1 MKITRN
7 YYDLAQKEL
16 EEILARHQEEK
27 ARKTPEEIARDERKA
42 KQEIESCIKCAR
54 EREEKR
60 SLEQDEGKKAQF
72 KKFCKYALLLA
83 GILDLNLEIDT
94 DNKAYSTIEFT
105 TGQMFFVEDTVK
117 EIRKMFAGMF
127 LHADEMWIDRQK
139 ELVRVLFFFR
149 MSV

>member
-7 YYDLAQKEL
+7 YYDLSAKEL
-16 EEILARHQEEK
+16 EEILTGHQEEK

-42 KQEIESCIKCAR
+42 KVEIESCIKCAR

-60 SLEQDEGKKAQF
+60 SLAQDEGKKAQF
-72 KKFCKYALLLA
+72 EKFCKWALLLA

-94 DNKAYSTIEFT
+94 DNKVYSTIAFT
-105 TGQMFFVEDTVK
+105 TGQIFFVEDMAM
-117 EIRKMFAGMF
+117 EIRKMFASMF
-127 LHADEMWIDRQK
+127 LHADEVWIDRQK
-139 ELVRVLFFFR
+139 ELVRVLFFFQ